1 MPSDLVFPQSHE
13 PKGFSTLA
21 MAQHAGNPEPIV
33 RELLQ
38 NSLDAAKLASRG
50 TRLDPAEVVFTI
62 NEHPRDAIPG
72 LLSYERAF
80 NAAVEGRTRPKT
92 GNASPNEQQVIK
104 RISDTLTRSS
114 IRCLFCR
121 DNGSGLGDVASV
133 LFEGNSDKP
142 SGGGSFGV
150 GHMTTFA
157 ASDLRYVLYAG
168 RADDRDVAGGHAV
181 LAAHQMNGKLLSADG
196 YYTRELDLFS
206 MDTSRF
212 NADVPDLFARQFEDM
227 SDTGTIVCV
236 TGFNDFRDDEDPS
249 AAICRVAATNF
260 LAAIQHG
267 EFVVTVRDETK
278 GTEHLV
284 SRDTIEEILNRFSG
298 QQRARAGWLAGGRAF
313 AAWET
318 VCSGVRLDVED
329 REGVEVWF
337 RRTDGSKLFQRQVN
351 VFRDGMWITYTAPQ
365 LTSNA
370 FAGVH
375 PFDAVVLLR
384 EGSLYN
390 LVRDAETPEH
400 REIEPQ
406 RLDAIDRQRL
416 YDELRSIAHRLR
428 EEAGEL
434 STLGEYIPP
443 GFAVFD
449 ANVMREA
456 DVRPRYRPRPGRGEQ
471 EVTERGDGE
480 DIEEHDPDRR
490 NGTRRGS
497 TRPAPGATAPVRT
510 SYRTEVNASGMVAGL
525 TLAWEPV
532 GEGARSGLALR
543 IRVASGS
550 DETCDQPISADYQ
563 QLVAIVIDGQM
574 HRPENQ
580 AFELALPS
588 SQGVGTV
595 WLANPLHDSTGIEV
609 DVVYRRRPTSQENS
623 R

>member
-13 PKGFSTLA
+13 PRGFSTLA

-50 TRLDPAEVVFTI
+50 TRQDPAEVVFTI
-62 NEHPRDAIPG
+62 DEHPRDEIPG
-72 LLSYERAF
+72 LASYERAF
-80 NAAVEGRTRPKT
+80 HAAVEGRARPNT
-92 GNASPNEQQVIK
+92 GDPSPNEQQVIK
-104 RISDTLTRSS
+104 RIGDALARNSV
-114 IRCLFCR
+114 RCLFCR
-121 DNGSGLGDVASV
+121 DNGSGLGDVGSV

-168 RADDRDVAGGHAV
+168 RTDDREIAGGHAV
-181 LAAHQMNGKLLSADG
+181 LAAHQMNGKLFSADG

-206 MDTSRF
+206 MDAGRF
-212 NADVPDLFARQFEDM
+212 NADVPSLFSRQIEDM
-227 SDTGTIVCV
+227 SDTGTVVCV
-236 TGFNDFRDDEDPS
+236 TGFNDFRDDEDAS

-267 EFVVTVRDETK
+267 EFVITVRDETK
-278 GTEHLV
+278 GTEHRV
-284 SRDTIEEILNRFSG
+284 SRDTIGKILNRFSG
-298 QQRARAGWLAGGRAF
+298 QQRAKAGWLAGGRAF

-318 VCSGVRLDVED
+318 VCNGIRLGVEG

-337 RRTDGSKLFQRQVN
+337 RPTDGGRLFQRQVN
-351 VFRDGMWITYTAPQ
+351 VFRDGMWITYAAPQ
-365 LTSNA
+365 LTPNA

-384 EGSLYN
+384 EGDLYN
-390 LVRDAETPEH
+390 LVRAAETPEH
-400 REIEPQ
+400 REVEPQ
-406 RLDAIDRQRL
+406 RLDATDRQRL
-416 YDELRSIAHRLR
+416 HDELRSIALRLR

-434 STLGEYIPP
+434 STAGEYVPP
-443 GFAVFD
+443 GFAVLD
-449 ANVMREA
+449 ANVMRQA

-471 EVTERGDGE
+471 EVSERGDGG
-480 DIEEHDPDRR
+480 DVEEHGGGRR
-490 NGTRRGS
+490 SGTRHRSAG
-497 TRPAPGATAPVRT
+497 PAPGTTASVRT
-510 SYRTEVNASGMVAGL
+510 SYRTEVNESGMVAGL
-525 TLAWEPV
+525 TLAWEPAV
-532 GEGARSGLALR
+532 EGPRSGLALR

-563 QLVAIVIDGQM
+563 QLVAIVVDGQM
-574 HRPENQ
+574 HRPDNQ
-580 AFELALPS
+580 AFELVLPS

-609 DVVYRRRPTSQENS
+609 DVVYRRRPTTQEHS